1 MCNHVQLLKCIQSTL
16 TKIAVVS
23 LGPPFDSCAAAQF
36 CTTEW
41 WSSVIGARDSQTE
54 RDTWHSG
61 ITDPNQANVLQML

>member
-1 MCNHVQLLKCIQSTL
+1 MCNHVQLLKCIRSTL

-23 LGPPFDSCAAAQF
+23 LGPPFDSCVL
-36 CTTEW
+36 TTEW